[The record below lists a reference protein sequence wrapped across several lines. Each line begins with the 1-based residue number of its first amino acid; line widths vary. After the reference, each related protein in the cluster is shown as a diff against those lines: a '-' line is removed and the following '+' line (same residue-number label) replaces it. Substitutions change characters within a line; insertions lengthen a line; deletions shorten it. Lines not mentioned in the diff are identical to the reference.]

1 MIEVLKQM
9 VDALKLSAISIDNF
23 SVQKKSQEAIQAGRQ
38 AIAELES
45 QEPVA
50 WAVYCDGFIAL
61 PSFDSELE
69 ARQEMQRRNRKFPHN
84 KREVKALY
92 DTPPQRTWVGLIDEE
107 IKTIC
112 VENGWDSSWQ
122 SMRFAHAIEA
132 KLKERNENSI

>member
-1 MIEVLKQM
+1 MIEVLKQ
-9 VDALKLSAISIDNF
+9 ALEALGPNAPECCGCRAEWQIAIESL
-23 SVQKKSQEAIQAGRQ
+23 RQ

-84 KREVKALY
+84 KRKVKALY
-92 DTPPQRTWVGLIDEE
+92 DTPPQRTWIGLTDDEHCDIWYKE
-107 IKTIC
+107 SLDWMEYGK
-112 VENGWDSSWQ
+112 
-122 SMRFAHAIEA
+122 AIEA